1 MVNGTT
7 YIRYKRSWE
16 KFVMAEFTELYKQ
29 ALTRLEGGGKTL
41 EADLADIEAGKKR
54 AVAGG
59 QQALIGA
66 GLGGTTVTG
75 AVPLAAEKTAGRAR
89 LRARGGAESR
99 YLTALMSFANLAEAS
114 RQAGLGRESAKE
126 RTTMG
131 IQSAERLGLL
141 GAQTSLQMAGQPTGG
156 TMRAPV
162 RTRGG
167 TYGASS
173 FPDMFSIPGERTM
186 GGGQAQQFP
195 SLYGQ
200 TGQQAPSLMG
210 AGAGITPP
218 PGSPQ
223 ALWEQGPDVWGASL
237 EAERARAGPGGL
249 YGTTFE
255 KQVTAGLPQS
265 AQTKPTIAQYL
276 QQHGLDPASTD
287 PSLMGKA
294 QTLQKQWAAQYM

>member
-1 MVNGTT
+1 
-7 YIRYKRSWE
+7 
-16 KFVMAEFTELYKQ
+16 MAEFTELYKQ
-29 ALTRLEGGGKTL
+29 ALARLEGGGRTL
-41 EADLADIEAGKKR
+41 EADLADIEAGKR
-54 AVAGG
+54 GAIAGG
-59 QQALIGA
+59 QQALISG
-66 GLGGTTVTG
+66 GLGGTTVTS

-89 LRARGGAESR
+89 LRARGGAESK

-114 RQAGLGRESAKE
+114 RQAGLGREAAKE

-141 GAQTSLQMAGQPTGG
+141 GAQTRERMAGLPVGG
-156 TMRAPV
+156 TTQAPI

-173 FPDMFSIPGERTM
+173 FPDMFSIPGERPM

-200 TGQQAPSLMG
+200 AGQPAPSLMG
-210 AGAGITPP
+210 DTGAGITPP

-223 ALWEQGPDVWGASL
+223 ALWEQGPDVWGTSL

-265 AQTKPTIAQYL
+265 AQAKPTIAQYL
-276 QQHGLDPASTD
+276 QQHGMDPTSTDPAS
-287 PSLMGKA
+287 MGRA
-294 QTLQKQWAAQYM
+294 RTLQQQWANLYM